1 MDKLISYQKEV
12 ITNFTHNLFYKT
24 PDNTDYQTLRI
35 NLSSKKIICEN
46 YVSESRIIF
55 NKEDLAT
62 YEILKDGC
70 INIHLHND
78 VNLDTSLYYA
88 LQIPLGCLYAQ
99 NGYLI
104 AHASVAEKNG
114 KCSAFFG
121 SPGIGKSSLLMMLM
135 NNGWNFV
142 TEDICVIDTLNNYRC
157 IPSQPYIKL
166 SNDLA
171 KINNIDLVTT
181 NIQTDR
187 LGRNVYQ
194 FDESAMS
201 KGAKLESI
209 FFLDWGSIINLY
221 TPTESTYLRL
231 LLNYLVPS
239 FQSKANDMQIK
250 TYKKVLGL
258 INRVPSY
265 VFERPKSLNK
275 AAVDAVI
282 YKINELN

>member
-1 MDKLISYQKEV
+1 MEKLISYQREV
-12 ITNFTHNLFYKT
+12 TTNFSHNLCYKT
-24 PDNTDYQTLRI
+24 SDHTDYETLRI
-35 NLSSKKIICEN
+35 NLSSKKNIGEN
-46 YVSESRIIF
+46 YISESRIIF

-62 YEILKDGC
+62 YEILKDGY
-70 INIHLHND
+70 INMHLQNNM
-78 VNLDTSLYYA
+78 NLDTSLYYA

-104 AHASVAEKNG
+104 THASVAEKNG
-114 KCSAFFG
+114 KCSAFLG
-121 SPGIGKSSLLMMLM
+121 SPGVGKSSLLMMLM
-135 NNGWNFV
+135 NDGWNFV

-166 SNDLA
+166 SNDMV
-171 KINNIDLVTT
+171 KNNNIDLVTT
-181 NIQTDR
+181 NIKTDR
-187 LGRNVYQ
+187 LGRSVYQ

-250 TYKKVLGL
+250 TYKKVLEL
-258 INRVPSY
+258 INKVPSY

-275 AAVDAVI
+275 ADVDAVI